1 MDIKGMQYY
10 HYGYVNYNDNGLNN
24 GMNCAN
30 GFHVYCH
37 THRKK
42 KKKGPQDFSSR
53 EPQRGSDL
61 TQTAQK

>member
-10 HYGYVNYNDNGLNN
+10 HCGYVNYNNNSLNN

-37 THRKK
+37 MDTHTHT
-42 KKKGPQDFSSR
+42 QSFSHT
-53 EPQRGSDL
+53 L
-61 TQTAQK
+61 THK

>member
-10 HYGYVNYNDNGLNN
+10 HCGYVNYNNNSLNN

-37 THRKK
+37 MDTHTHT
-42 KKKGPQDFSSR
+42 QFFSHT
-53 EPQRGSDL
+53 L
-61 TQTAQK
+61 THK